1 MKAINM
7 KVIQKVLRG
16 LLDGSLALHVVSTG
30 KAPASIGVAKRGRKA
45 AGKPGRKPL
54 SPTIKKQLQLRQ
66 KAAKIRKEKSLL
78 PSPRELFVF
87 LADKYQG
94 VKLTALASQFKVKRN
109 LLKPMV
115 QKLVKKGDIVDD
127 HGTFYL
133 KRRVRGLGQNEEKPS
148 PITEKQ
154 VLEYL
159 HKKPESTLSGMAH
172 DMKEKSYQRLIRVI
186 NRLKKAGKVS
196 KDGKTYSLAD

>member
-1 MKAINM
+1 MKATNL
-7 KVIQKVLRG
+7 KFIQKILRG
-16 LLDGSLALHVVSTG
+16 LLDGTLALHVVPTG
-30 KAPASIGVAKRGRKA
+30 KAPAAIGGAKRGRKPSR
-45 AGKPGRKPL
+45 KPGRKPL
-54 SPTIKKQLQLRQ
+54 SPTIKKQQQLRQ

-78 PSPRELFVF
+78 PTPRDLFLF

-115 QKLVKKGDIVDD
+115 LKLVDKGDIVDD
-127 HGTFYL
+127 HGTYYL
-133 KRRVRGLGQNEEKPS
+133 KRRVRGVGQTEEKPT
-148 PITEKQ
+148 PITERQ
-154 VLEYL
+154 VLDYL
-159 HKKPESTLSGMAH
+159 NKKPDSTLSGMAH

-186 NRLKKAGKVS
+186 NRLKKAGKVV